1 MVEQIFPAACGGL
14 MLQQG
19 NIVRSKKGL
28 LSASP
33 KRQSATSGGNKEG
46 KRAAWG
52 ELEPGK
58 HGGKM
63 FSLSV

>member
-1 MVEQIFPAACGGL
+1 MVEQIFPATCGGL

-19 NIVRSKKGL
+19 NIARRKKGL

-33 KRQSATSGGNKEG
+33 KRQSATSGGNT
-46 KRAAWG
+46 AWG

-58 HGGKM
+58 HDGKM